1 VEAPQIYPI
10 AARWRRAL
18 TVVAVAV
25 AGAVPTFIPVLIA
38 LATRQTYRCYFPPSD
53 AAFDLSNQWQDATR
67 ERWIPPSEV
76 CLALSQVVA
85 ARNHDGWPIR
95 NLKPQTGYAVSCKPS
110 EEPVRSRP
118 PANSLAEAS
127 RETAGPLQ
135 QEPDRPT
142 IALLNREVRR
152 TCLPFAENVCFTR
165 YEWWGR
171 PAEMSY

>member
-1 VEAPQIYPI
+1 MDAPPIYPI

-53 AAFDLSNQWQDATR
+53 AALDLSNQWEDATR
-67 ERWIPPSEV
+67 GEWVLPSKV

-85 ARNHDGWPIR
+85 ARNNDEWPQR
-95 NLKPQTGYAVSCKPS
+95 LLNPQTGYAISCHPS
-110 EEPVRSRP
+110 E
-118 PANSLAEAS
+118 
-127 RETAGPLQ
+127 
-135 QEPDRPT
+135 EPDRPT

-152 TCLPFAENVCFTR
+152 TCLPFAENVCFTHS
-165 YEWWGR
+165 EWWGR

>member
-1 VEAPQIYPI
+1 MDAPPIYPI

-18 TVVAVAV
+18 TVVAVAA

-38 LATRQTYRCYFPPSD
+38 LATRQTYRCYFPPSE
-53 AAFDLSNQWQDATR
+53 AAFELAYQWQDATR

-85 ARNHDGWPIR
+85 ARNHDGWPSR
-95 NLKPQTGYAVSCKPS
+95 LYNPPTGYAVSCEPS
-110 EEPVRSRP
+110 EV
-118 PANSLAEAS
+118 
-127 RETAGPLQ
+127 
-135 QEPDRPT
+135 PDRPT

-152 TCLPFAENVCFTR
+152 TCLPFAENVCYTR